1 MTLLRLLRLLLL
13 PLVLA
18 AGPALAA
25 EDELLEPEQAFRFSA
40 RPLDAARVEVR
51 FLIADGYYLYRD
63 RLRFEAEPATVALGR
78 PDLPAGKMKDDEI
91 FGRVE
96 TYRGDLRVAL
106 PVSASAEARR
116 FTLKV
121 TSQGCADVG
130 VCYTPRQDRAELSLI
145 ASAAAAEPPKSSAAP
160 SSGRG
165 LLDSL
170 KGLGGGL
177 GASDDEVLPPEQAFT
192 VNVSVRDGATV
203 VADFR
208 PEKGYYLYRD
218 KLAFALANL
227 PGAAIAG
234 VALPAG
240 EMKEDPQFG
249 KTEVYRKPFQV
260 VLTLKREGAA
270 EAKGVLN
277 ATWQGCKEKSVCYP
291 PISRGFDILLP
302 TAQAAAPGAT
312 PPSPAGAARSAPE
325 SESDRYSGLLKHGNF
340 WLLLTG
346 FFGAGLLLTFT
357 PCVLPMVPILSGIIV
372 GHGAHA
378 NRGRA
383 LALSAAYVLGMAIT
397 YTAAGIA
404 AGLSGTLLTNALQN
418 PWVLASF
425 AAVFVALAFSMFGFY
440 ELQLPAAMQSR
451 LSETANRLPG
461 GRYAGVFGMGVLSAL
476 IVGPCVAAPLAGAL
490 LYIGK
495 TGDWVLGGS
504 GLFAMALGMGVPLL
518 AVGVSAGTLMP
529 RAGPWMNSVKQFFG
543 VLLLGLAIW
552 LVSPVIPP
560 VIHMLAWAAL
570 LIVSAIYLHAIDPL
584 PPGASGLRKFWKGV
598 GLIALLTGVAI
609 LVGAL
614 SGGRDVLQP
623 LSALRIASAGTG
635 GEAPHLKFERVHSVA
650 ELESRVAQA
659 AGRYVML
666 DFYADWCVSCKEM
679 ERFTFSD
686 PRIQAKLRDVVL
698 LQADVT
704 ASTPEDLALLKRF
717 GLFGPPGILFFD
729 RQGREVPDVRV
740 IGYLEPE
747 RFLKTLEGTLI

>member
-1 MTLLRLLRLLLL
+1 MTLLRPLRLLLL
-13 PLVLA
+13 PLALA
-18 AGPALAA
+18 AGPAAAA

-40 RPLDAARVEVR
+40 RPLDAGRVEVR
-51 FLIADGYYLYRD
+51 FRIADGYYLYRD
-63 RLRFEAEPATVALGR
+63 RLRFEAEPAAVALGR
-78 PDLPAGKMKDDEI
+78 PDLPAGRMKDDET

-106 PVSASAEARR
+106 PVTPSAEARR

-130 VCYTPRQDRAELSLI
+130 VCYTPREDRAELSLI
-145 ASAAAAEPPKSSAAP
+145 PSAAAAEPPRSSAAL
-160 SSGRG
+160 SSGPG

-170 KGLGGGL
+170 KSLGSGL
-177 GASDDEVLPPEQAFT
+177 GAGDDEVLPPEQAFT
-192 VNVSVRDGATV
+192 VKVSVRDGATV
-203 VADFR
+203 VADFM

-227 PGAAIAG
+227 PGAAIAA
-234 VALPAG
+234 VALPPG
-240 EMKEDPQFG
+240 EMKDDPQFG
-249 KTEVYRKPFQV
+249 KTEVYRKPFQA

-270 EAKGVLN
+270 EAKAVLN

-291 PISRGFDILLP
+291 PISQGFDILLP
-302 TAQAAAPGAT
+302 AALAAAPGVPAS
-312 PPSPAGAARSAPE
+312 SPAGARSVPE
-325 SESDRYSGLLKHGNF
+325 SDSDRYTGLLKHGNF
-340 WLLLTG
+340 WLLLSG

-372 GHGAHA
+372 GQGAHA
-378 NRGRA
+378 SRGRA

-418 PWVLASF
+418 PWVLGSF
-425 AAVFVALAFSMFGFY
+425 AALFVALAFSMFGFY
-440 ELQLPAAMQSR
+440 ELQFPAAMQSR
-451 LSETANRLPG
+451 LSDAANRLPG
-461 GRYAGVFGMGVLSAL
+461 GKYAGVFGMGVLSAL

-490 LYIGK
+490 LYIGR

-504 GLFAMALGMGVPLL
+504 GLFAMALGMGAPLL
-518 AVGVSAGTLMP
+518 AVGASAGTLMP
-529 RAGPWMNSVKQFFG
+529 RVGPWMNSVKQFFG

-560 VIHMLAWAAL
+560 VMHMLAWAAL

-598 GLIALLTGVAI
+598 GLIALLTGVA
-609 LVGAL
+609 LLLGAL

-623 LSALRIASAGTG
+623 LSGLRMASAGAPS
-635 GEAPHLKFERVHSVA
+635 EAPHVKFERVRSVA
-650 ELESRVAQA
+650 ELDSRVARA
-659 AGRYVML
+659 GGRYVML

-686 PRIQAKLRDVVL
+686 ARVQAKLRDVVL

-704 ASTPEDLALLKRF
+704 ATTPQDVALLKRF

-729 RQGREVPDVRV
+729 RQGREVPGVRV
-740 IGYLEPE
+740 VGYLEPE
-747 RFLKTLEGTLI
+747 RFLKTLDATLI